1 MANDEFYTPK
11 RVYEVIKN
19 WAVKRYGLEGREIIR
34 PFYKGGDYKRA
45 NYPKGCVVI
54 DNPPFSI
61 CGQIVDFY
69 LEKGIDFF
77 LLYQTTKGLNP
88 LKERED
94 KISFIACGASVAYE
108 NQDTKIGTSFLTNLE
123 KENLLLVACDLT
135 EEIRCANTY
144 TQKG

>member
-11 RVYEVIKN
+11 RVYEAVKN
-19 WAVKRYGLEGREIIR
+19 WAVKRYGLEDREIIR
-34 PFYKGGDYKRA
+34 LFYMGGDYKRA

-61 CGQIVDFY
+61 GSQIVDFY

-77 LLYQTTKGLNP
+77 LFCQTQKGLTQ
-88 LKERED
+88 LKGREGQ
-94 KISFIACGASVAYE
+94 ISFIACGAKIKYD
-108 NQDTKIGTSFLTNLE
+108 NQEQAIATSFITNLE
-123 KENLLLVACDLT
+123 KEQLLSVACDLT